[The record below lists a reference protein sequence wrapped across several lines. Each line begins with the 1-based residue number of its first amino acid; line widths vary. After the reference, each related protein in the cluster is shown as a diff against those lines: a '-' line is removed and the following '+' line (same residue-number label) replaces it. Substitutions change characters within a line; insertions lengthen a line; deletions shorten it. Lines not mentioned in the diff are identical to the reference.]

1 MQSTGHASTQAA
13 SFVPMQGSAITYAI
27 RVNLSVSYWADLATQ
42 DSSSKYQTGNL
53 ESPRRHASQ
62 AELRRKVME
71 RRY

>member
-1 MQSTGHASTQAA
+1 
-13 SFVPMQGSAITYAI
+13 MQGSAITYAI